1 MVQIVGSVSEII
13 LFFSGFFLGKQMF
26 VIAAALMV
34 VKIISKL
41 SISEL
46 MYRRMKAVVR
56 EESK

>member
-1 MVQIVGSVSEII
+1 
-13 LFFSGFFLGKQMF
+13 MF